1 MFTTETAYGSKSVTL
16 REDIYSS
23 LTVTAVYAEVFI
35 VLESCQP
42 SDVNTFL
49 HLRSLLSA
57 ALPLMPHYPVG
68 GSSPALQSLYP
79 IFVSEEEINRHWAWE
94 EQQAWF

>member
-1 MFTTETAYGSKSVTL
+1 MFCTTEILKTLSVLETTVFTTETAYGSKSVTL

-42 SDVNTFL
+42 SDNSF
-49 HLRSLLSA
+49 H
-57 ALPLMPHYPVG
+57 
-68 GSSPALQSLYP
+68 SPKL
-79 IFVSEEEINRHWAWE
+79 N
-94 EQQAWF
+94 